1 MHNDVTGKPLSIGD
15 KVVYVATYS
24 NSLLTGWISGFT
36 PKRVRVA
43 YEENAQGGTIRDP
56 QQVAKVE

>member
-1 MHNDVTGKPLSIGD
+1 MHNDATGKPLAIGD
-15 KVVYVATYS
+15 KVVYAGSYRA
-24 NSLLTGWISGFT
+24 NLLTGWISGFT